1 VGIVK
6 QIDWQSVLHVNK
18 TNTRW
23 LMKFFIGVAFSSA
36 LFFIYFA
43 WTISII
49 KLDVMVLSILSG
61 VIIGAVPSMLYYFND
76 GEV

>member
-1 VGIVK
+1 
-6 QIDWQSVLHVNK
+6 
-18 TNTRW
+18 
-23 LMKFFIGVAFSSA
+23 MKFFIGVAFSSA

-49 KLDVMVLSILSG
+49 KFDVMVLSTLSG
-61 VIIGAVPSMLYYFND
+61 VIIGAVPGMLYYFND